1 MPPAARGSRGVAG
14 APVITSPAR
23 VVSVRGQ
30 LARASE
36 IATIL
41 NASGFD
47 WLVAALGLRSCV
59 SLRCRAH
66 CALEFEQCSHHV
78 EMDLPLP
85 ERMREVL
92 ERLGPTFVKAG
103 QVLALRPDYLP
114 LPYAEALRTLHA
126 HAAPFPGRQAREIVA
141 AELGAP
147 LERLFAEFERD
158 PFAAASLSQVH
169 RATLHDGSEVAV
181 KVQRPGIALQIDRDL
196 ELLAFLARRVER
208 RWPQA
213 LGFRPSAAVAELTDY
228 TRRELDFRREGRT
241 AARVREL
248 FASEERV
255 VIPAVH
261 WSHSSARVLTMDLI
275 AGHPPAPRQELE
287 RLGFDPDAL
296 IHTGAEAIAIQ
307 IFKHGLFHA
316 DPHPGNI
323 LLLEGDRVCFLD
335 FGMFGRLGP
344 SERRRLAL
352 MFWSLVERDYE
363 QVSERLLR
371 ISSPA
376 ALADPV
382 GFRAS
387 VADTVEE
394 WYEHRASEYSIAQL
408 LLAVLAQGAGHGLV
422 FPRSRM
428 LLARALVN
436 IEATASLIDP
446 RLTLAEL
453 FQPLVPELRRWLLLD
468 RDAAELAWRHARSDA
483 LEFAFELP
491 DLIAQLADRLGQPT
505 TSPPQ
510 PGAASSRSD
519 HASWALAAGF
529 LAGTLAAR
537 MSTRIARQ

>member
-1 MPPAARGSRGVAG
+1 M
-14 APVITSPAR
+14 ITSPAR

-66 CALEFEQCSHHV
+66 CALAFEQCTHHV

-103 QVLALRPDYLP
+103 QVLALRPDYVP

-126 HAAPFPGRQAREIVA
+126 HAAPFPGEQAQEIVA

-147 LERLFAEFERD
+147 LERLFAEFESD

-169 RATLHDGSEVAV
+169 RASLHDGTEVAV
-181 KVQRPGIALQIDRDL
+181 KVQRPGIASQIDRDL
-196 ELLAFLARRVER
+196 QLLAFLARRVER

-228 TRRELDFRREGRT
+228 TRRELDFRSEGRT
-241 AARVREL
+241 ATRVGDL
-248 FASEERV
+248 FASDERV

-275 AGHPPAPRQELE
+275 DGHPPAPRQELE
-287 RLGFDPDAL
+287 RVGLDPDAL
-296 IHTGAEAIAIQ
+296 IRTGAEAIARQ

-323 LLLEGDRVCFLD
+323 LLLDDNRVCFLD

-344 SERRRLAL
+344 PERRRLAL
-352 MFWSLVERDYE
+352 MFWSLVERDYD

-371 ISSPA
+371 ISTPGALSDPA
-376 ALADPV
+376 
-382 GFRAS
+382 GFRTA

-422 FPRSRM
+422 FPRSLM

-436 IEATASLIDP
+436 VEATASLIDP

-468 RDAAELAWRHARSDA
+468 REAAEVAWRHARSDA
-483 LEFAFELP
+483 LEFAFDLP
-491 DLIAQLADRLGQPT
+491 DLLAQLADRLGQP
-505 TSPPQ
+505 PAWPLQ
-510 PGAASSRSD
+510 ASVARARCD
-519 HASWALAAGF
+519 HAGWAIAAALLAGALAGRVS
-529 LAGTLAAR
+529 GRRTLR
-537 MSTRIARQ
+537 